1 MPVVPRGKT
10 TSLAKRSQILA
21 YASLEG
27 RRKVTLRQI
36 SEKTGVLLSSCS
48 NIIREAKRRAGEPG
62 GNQDLCATENLL
74 PKPNSEKGSGS
85 VLTEEQRWNL
95 VAVTLSD
102 SDSEHCRMTFHSL
115 GQAGS
120 LFFL

>member
-1 MPVVPRGKT
+1 VHH
-10 TSLAKRSQILA
+10 SHILN
-21 YASLEG
+21 

-48 NIIREAKRRAGEPG
+48 NIIREAKRRAGEPR